1 MWVVFL
7 ALMHPGMHNVAGTA
21 EAVGYSVAEDNT
33 RALKEVPKLGLLT
46 EIATQMGN

>member
-21 EAVGYSVAEDNT
+21 ETVGYSVAGDNIT
-33 RALKEVPKLGLLT
+33 ALKEVPKLGLLT
-46 EIATQMGN
+46 EIAAQMGH